1 MEKTTGFSLI
11 ELMITIAVL
20 AIVLAIAVPSFSFL
34 VQSNRATTLAN
45 DLTTAI
51 TFARSEAIRRGENV
65 TLCSSNDGNDCGG
78 TWTDGWIAIADSDD
92 APSRVWD
99 APRTGTQINVTTGST
114 PIEFG
119 PLGNLESGA
128 VVLEAYQE
136 GCSGQHVRE
145 ITIEALG
152 SPSVSKRDCP

>member
-51 TFARSEAIRRGENV
+51 TFARS
-65 TLCSSNDGNDCGG
+65 
-78 TWTDGWIAIADSDD
+78 
-92 APSRVWD
+92 
-99 APRTGTQINVTTGST
+99 
-114 PIEFG
+114 
-119 PLGNLESGA
+119 
-128 VVLEAYQE
+128 
-136 GCSGQHVRE
+136 
-145 ITIEALG
+145 
-152 SPSVSKRDCP
+152 